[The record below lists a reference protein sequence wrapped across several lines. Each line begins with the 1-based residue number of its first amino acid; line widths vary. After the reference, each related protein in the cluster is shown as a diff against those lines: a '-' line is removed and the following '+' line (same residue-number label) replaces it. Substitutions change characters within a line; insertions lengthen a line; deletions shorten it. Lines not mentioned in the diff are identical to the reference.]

1 MKYFKSFEYL
11 RADEETRKEIKKQTG
26 VRRLRVLMAR
36 DMAVLKESV
45 FLLKNINNMID
56 KGLISSLEML
66 KEKNLRV
73 IENQNKLRAEM
84 LPLLEEA
91 IKEAKIETTIDFLG
105 I

>member
-26 VRRLRVLMAR
+26 VRRLRVHMAR

>member
-1 MKYFKSFEYL
+1 
-11 RADEETRKEIKKQTG
+11 
-26 VRRLRVLMAR
+26 MAR